1 VQSAPRSTRP
11 GLGRGI
17 APGAGYDAEGHPVSD
32 DRKPDPQADAERKL
46 RLVLAAE
53 ARAERKLRSQIQKGF
68 YGCLTIVVL
77 LFLLVL
83 FLS

>member
-1 VQSAPRSTRP
+1 MM
-11 GLGRGI
+11 
-17 APGAGYDAEGHPVSD
+17 AGGTPVSD
-32 DRKPDPQADAERKL
+32 DRKPDPLADAERKL

-53 ARAERKLRSQIQKGF
+53 ARAERNLRSRIQKGF

-83 FLS
+83 FFS